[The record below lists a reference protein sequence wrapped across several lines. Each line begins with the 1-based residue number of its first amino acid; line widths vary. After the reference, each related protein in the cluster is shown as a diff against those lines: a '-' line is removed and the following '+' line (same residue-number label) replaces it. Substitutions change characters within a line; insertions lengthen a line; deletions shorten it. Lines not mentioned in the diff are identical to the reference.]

1 MAWVTSAGAHNS
13 APYAYFWTKIPA
25 IERSRS
31 YRPSPIFSGSPAL
44 IPDLIF
50 AVEVGIGGG
59 PTAPQQ
65 HLIFQAI
72 TAGIDS
78 SQVSEK
84 LCNLWRRKILSG
96 SLCVATQSSLRVT
109 LTRAVARLSDVAVV
123 GLITVRTAQI
133 WGRKIASEI
142 IALNA
147 RSQNF
152 GGPWRWNHPLIL
164 SS

>member
-1 MAWVTSAGAHNS
+1 MEA
-13 APYAYFWTKIPA
+13 
-25 IERSRS
+25 
-31 YRPSPIFSGSPAL
+31 
-44 IPDLIF
+44 
-50 AVEVGIGGG
+50 GIGGG
-59 PTAPQQ
+59 PTEPQQ
-65 HLIFQAI
+65 HLIFHAI
-72 TAGIDS
+72 TTGIDS

-96 SLCVATQSSLRVT
+96 SLCVATQSFVRVT
-109 LTRAVARLSDVAVV
+109 LTRAVARLWCYFWSQMWLLW

-152 GGPWRWNHPLIL
+152 SGDSCWNHPLIL
-164 SS
+164 NS

>member
-1 MAWVTSAGAHNS
+1 MARMTSAGAHNS

-25 IERSRS
+25 IERYRS
-31 YRPSPIFSGSPAL
+31 DQGAPIFSGSPAL
-44 IPDLIF
+44 IPDLILP
-50 AVEVGIGGG
+50 VEVGIGGG

-72 TAGIDS
+72 TTGIDS

-96 SLCVATQSSLRVT
+96 SLCVATQSSLRIT
-109 LTRAVARLSDVAVV
+109 LTRAVARLWCYFWSQMWLLW

-133 WGRKIASEI
+133 WGRKS
-142 IALNA
+142 
-147 RSQNF
+147 
-152 GGPWRWNHPLIL
+152 PLRLLI
-164 SS
+164 